1 MPRNL
6 WDPMGLPELEDIEQ
20 EELAPQ
26 PKEVLQ
32 QKKRDSWFSRLR
44 AWLYE
49 GQAADAAIQPE
60 LPRAVPVTTEISPA
74 AREQV
79 ALALQAWKD
88 SEKYFE
94 NVSDPELVEFA
105 VYEMEAARRKYMFL
119 LKRAHRMEP

>member
-88 SEKYFE
+88 S
-94 NVSDPELVEFA
+94 DPELVEFA